1 MMGYKEVHCENLKQK
16 NQKTDVNSARDAL
29 YNKRCAE
36 LVNELVDP
44 ICVISNANEIISKRL
59 SKFVDDETRSYFE
72 MISRAAIKTKTVID
86 ELRNETI
93 LIE

>member
-1 MMGYKEVHCENLKQK
+1 MMGYKEVYCENLKQK
-16 NQKTDVNSARDAL
+16 NQKTNANSARDAL
-29 YNKRCAE
+29 YNKRCAG

-72 MISRAAIKTKTVID
+72 MISRAAIKTKTIVD